1 MKFLFQ
7 ILIIF
12 FFTSVILAR
21 ETGETEITTE
31 DGIEVFQNEKYYLLK
46 KNVNISSDNFNLKAD
61 IVKVKF
67 NKSLYDITK
76 IEANS
81 NVIFNSIVS
90 NIKGSGESLKFN
102 VDLEEIKIEG
112 LNSELFSENLQ
123 MYSDGIIIVN
133 NSNGK
138 FLLDGNNSSLVND
151 SIIVKGSY
159 IDGVFENNL
168 NQKKITFLNVID
180 EKKSYVKNDD
190 IEMYAKKIKFD
201 NKSSLIE
208 LIDDVSIIRNGEKI
222 IGDYG
227 TLDTKN
233 NSYKIKSND
242 ETKVKVIIQN
252 DG

>member
-7 ILIIF
+7 IIIIF
-12 FFTSVILAR
+12 LSTSVILAR
-21 ETGETEITTE
+21 EAGETEITTE

-76 IEANS
+76 IEANR
-81 NVIFNSIVS
+81 NVIFNSIDS

-102 VDLEEIKIEG
+102 VDLEEVKIEG

-151 SIIVKGSY
+151 SIIVKGNY

-180 EKKSYVKNDD
+180 ENKSYVKNNN

-201 NKSSLIE
+201 NKSSMIE
-208 LIDDVSIIRNGEKI
+208 LIDDVSIIRDGEKI

-233 NSYKIKSND
+233 NSYKIKSKD

>member
-180 EKKSYVKNDD
+180 EKKSYVKNNN